1 MSLLTQEM
9 KTCLKF
15 EDVLRKRDCTRNTYL
30 KVLQFLI
37 LQVQCFLQIPSE
49 HPKFLFHID
58 DGPGGNLHCL
68 PSPHHQESSHRGCFS
83 EFHHLLS
90 LLPFALQSKQ
100 ERMNTNY
107 KVFLWLLC
115 EKIMAS
121 CGFGMRERG
130 LNIPWT
136 QNGEMKE
143 TPANT
148 HCRVLC

>member
-1 MSLLTQEM
+1 
-9 KTCLKF
+9 
-15 EDVLRKRDCTRNTYL
+15 
-30 KVLQFLI
+30 
-37 LQVQCFLQIPSE
+37 
-49 HPKFLFHID
+49 
-58 DGPGGNLHCL
+58 
-68 PSPHHQESSHRGCFS
+68 
-83 EFHHLLS
+83 LLS